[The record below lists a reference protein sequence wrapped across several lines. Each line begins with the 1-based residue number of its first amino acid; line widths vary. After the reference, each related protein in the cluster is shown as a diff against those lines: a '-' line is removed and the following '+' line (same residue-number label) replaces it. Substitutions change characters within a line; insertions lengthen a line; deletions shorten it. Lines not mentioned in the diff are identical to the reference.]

1 MKKDP
6 NKYPKGLTAANVK
19 KIIEYYDSV
28 QDEDLALEI
37 ATAPILE
44 PTVWVE
50 VPVELLPKVKKL
62 IAVRR
67 KSA

>member
-6 NKYPKGLTAANVK
+6 NKYPKGLTAAKVK

-50 VPVELLPKVKKL
+50 VPAALLPKVKKL